1 MVTVIPAMGMMVIA
15 IIVMGLV
22 ATRQGESH
30 GEEEDPRADEAFQFI
45 CHNN

>member
-1 MVTVIPAMGMMVIA
+1 MVAVIPAMGMVVIA

-30 GEEEDPRADEAFQFI
+30 DQEEDPCADEAFHFI
-45 CHNN
+45 CHI